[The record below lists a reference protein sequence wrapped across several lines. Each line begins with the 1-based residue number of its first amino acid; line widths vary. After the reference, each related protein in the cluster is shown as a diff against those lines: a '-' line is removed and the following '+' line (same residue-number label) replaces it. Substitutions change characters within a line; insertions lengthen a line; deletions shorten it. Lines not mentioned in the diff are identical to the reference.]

1 MLDATRAGG
10 ARRTLEV
17 HRLAPAPPRRQLPS
31 DPASAAPPAI
41 AEGDDER
48 LPEPTGPWLR
58 DALSPAVLLALWALA
73 TLLVA
78 ALA

>member
-17 HRLAPAPPRRQLPS
+17 HRLAPTATRRHAPS
-31 DPASAAPPAI
+31 DPASAAPPAL

-48 LPEPTGPWLR
+48 LPGPAGPWLR

>member
-1 MLDATRAGG
+1 M
-10 ARRTLEV
+10 
-17 HRLAPAPPRRQLPS
+17 HRLAPAPPSRRPPS
-31 DPASAAPPAI
+31 APASVAPPAPA
-41 AEGDDER
+41 AEDDGGR
-48 LPEPTGPWLR
+48 PPGPADPWLR